1 MAVGSLPAGEPFM
14 RIGDWITHLER
25 LGSSEPAPMPP
36 EKTLLAGTRGEQCL
50 WRACGGEPVDLSAVL
65 APVAAKP
72 GTARSTLVPADG
84 PLLAPDGYLAIEVWA
99 ECELSALHA
108 LHRLLRTRCPRLP
121 TDASARLAGAVR
133 WHLEHTQPD
142 NSTNRP
148 WAIHVFLRASFD
160 PSIAAVDAGDAR
172 FYAETLLHNM
182 SASDARDEPL
192 ARWILADAA
201 RELRHFTDGLA
212 RRTPMA

>member
-1 MAVGSLPAGEPFM
+1 MQTE
-14 RIGDWITHLER
+14 DWIKHLEH
-25 LGSSEPAPMPP
+25 LGAPDAGPLPP
-36 EKTLLAGTRGEQCL
+36 EKTLLSGERGEQLL
-50 WRACGGEPVDLSAVL
+50 WRACAGEAVDLAAVL
-65 APVAAKP
+65 SRPAPGA
-72 GTARSTLVPADG
+72 TANGATLVPADG

-108 LHRLLRTRCPRLP
+108 LHRLIRTRHPALP
-121 TDASARLAGAVR
+121 PHAAARLDAAVR

-148 WAIHVFLRASFD
+148 WALHVFLNVFLRASQGGGPAGVD
-160 PSIAAVDAGDAR
+160 PGDAR

-182 SASDARDEPL
+182 SATDARTEPL

-201 RELRHFTDGLA
+201 RELRHS
-212 RRTPMA
+212 